1 MFAKLRGADLIV
13 PTVMTIASLAILL
26 GLGTW
31 QMQRRAWKEGLIAT
45 LTARSKAPPVTLADA
60 VTRAGKGED
69 LEYLRVRVR
78 GAYRHDAEVHLHAIE
93 RGVAGWHVI
102 TPLLSVPDGATVFVN
117 RGFVPNA
124 LKDRDKRAGSLLQGE
139 AEFNGLVRSF
149 PSGKGAFV
157 PDNDVKRNQ
166 WYWLDVAGL
175 RSAAGL
181 TPAQPAAPFL
191 VEMEAVTVPVPPAG
205 GATRL
210 ALSNRHFEYALTW
223 YGLALTL
230 IGVFVAYARSRLKPG
245 RAT

>member
-1 MFAKLRGADLIV
+1 MLSRLRSAGLIV
-13 PTVMTIASLAILL
+13 PTAMTIISLAILL

-60 VTRAGKGED
+60 LERARRGED
-69 LEYLRVRVR
+69 TEYLRVRVR
-78 GAYRHDAEVHLHAIE
+78 GGWRHDAEVHLHAIE

-102 TPLLSVPDGATVFVN
+102 TPLRSAPDGTIVFVN

-124 LKDRDKRAGSLLQGE
+124 LKAQAARPASLVQGE

-149 PSGKGAFV
+149 PTGKGAFV
-157 PDNDVKRNQ
+157 PDNDRAQNQ
-166 WYWLDVAGL
+166 WYWLDTAGL

-181 TPAQPAAPFL
+181 GPSQPAAPFL
-191 VEMEAVTVPVPPAG
+191 IEMEAVTVPVPPAG

-230 IGVFVAYARSRLKPG
+230 VGVFAAYALSRLKAEG
-245 RAT
+245 